1 IRAAPMNWDPR
12 DDEFL
17 RALEKARAGRGDRSP
32 ATPVVRFFAV
42 ALIGFAA
49 TSAALWF
56 GPGAVAYVKGL
67 SWPSFRVA
75 QRPNAPRFRPW
86 SLPELKPVWDTSK
99 GSMLQGPS
107 LPPLNIPR
115 VDGIGNPNAGGG
127 FNARG
132 FGARR

>member
-1 IRAAPMNWDPR
+1 MKWDPR

-17 RALEKARAGRGDRSP
+17 RDLEKARAGRGDRSP
-32 ATPVVRFFAV
+32 ATQVVRFLAV

-67 SWPSFRVA
+67 SWPSFRVV
-75 QRPNAPRFRPW
+75 QKLKAPRWRPW
-86 SLPELKPVWDTSK
+86 SLPEFKPAWNISK
-99 GSMLQGPS
+99 APMLQGPS
-107 LPPLNIPR
+107 VPPLNFPR

-132 FGARR
+132 FGVRR